1 MLSPYVHMVNP
12 QLDFSFK
19 TKFMD
24 LMIHL
29 LTTFFVYL
37 CNLGGQE
44 IHV

>member
-19 TKFMD
+19 IKFMD
-24 LMIHL
+24 LVTHP

-37 CNLGGQE
+37 CNLGNQE
-44 IHV
+44 IRV